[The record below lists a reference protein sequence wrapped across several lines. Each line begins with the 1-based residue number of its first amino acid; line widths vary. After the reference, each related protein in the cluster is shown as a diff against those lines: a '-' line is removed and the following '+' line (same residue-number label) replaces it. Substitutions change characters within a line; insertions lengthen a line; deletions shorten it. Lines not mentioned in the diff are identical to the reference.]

1 MARRRRN
8 TRRRKDKSPFD
19 DLHDML
25 LDVPVWVGPS
35 LALLVFLVLRF
46 FIPAIVGS
54 SEKPGINSVIG
65 GTVRGFAWLG
75 ASIVLFVWLLA
86 EFQKWRRRRFPDA
99 QSGLDSILDLSWQD
113 FEHLVGEAYRRQGYT
128 VQETGSPGGDGG
140 IDLSMRRAGE
150 YVLVQCKRWRRKNV
164 GVGPVR
170 ELFGVMTSESATRG
184 ILVTCGSFTPAAR
197 SFAEGKPLDLVDGPQ
212 LWELVRSVQ
221 TASPPSVPDNSPM
234 RTQPEAFAPTASAA
248 GRSPRCPNCGDTMVR
263 RVAKKGPNPG
273 SPFWGCSRFPQ
284 CRGTR
289 QHSR

>member
-1 MARRRRN
+1 MARRREDERF
-8 TRRRKDKSPFD
+8 FD
-19 DLHDML
+19 DLHDVL
-25 LDVPVWVGPS
+25 LGVPAWVGPL
-35 LALLVFLVLRF
+35 LALLVFLVLGF
-46 FIPAIVGS
+46 FIPALCGE
-54 SEKPGINSVIG
+54 SERPDIYSVIA
-65 GTVRGFAWLG
+65 GTARGLAWLG
-75 ASIVLFVWLLA
+75 AIIVLFIWLLA
-86 EFQKWRRRRFPDA
+86 EFQKWRRRHLLDS
-99 QSGLDSILDLSWQD
+99 QSGLNGIRDLPWQE
-113 FEHLVGEAYRRQGYT
+113 FEHLVGEAYRRQGYA
-128 VQETGSPGGDGG
+128 VHETGRAAGDGG
-140 IDLSMRRAGE
+140 IDLSMSRADE
-150 YVLVQCKRWRRKNV
+150 QVLVQCKRWRTRRV
-164 GVGPVR
+164 GVKPVR

-284 CRGTR
+284 CRGPR